1 MKHCYI
7 RKVANMLWLAVFL
20 ALAACTGQTQ
30 QHTADGNNAFD
41 QMTYKL
47 GSKLRIETNQRFA
60 IVRVSVFEDKLA
72 YGNKRGVYVIKDS
85 DTGHEFVGISG
96 VGIAELGSHANP
108 SVKREVEQ

>member
-30 QHTADGNNAFD
+30 QRT
-41 QMTYKL
+41 
-47 GSKLRIETNQRFA
+47 
-60 IVRVSVFEDKLA
+60 A

-85 DTGHEFVGISG
+85 DTGREFVGISG

>member
-1 MKHCYI
+1 MKHDYI
-7 RKVANMLWLAVFL
+7 RKVANTLWLVVFL
-20 ALAACTGQTQ
+20 VLAAYTGQTQ
-30 QHTADGNNAFD
+30 QRTADGNNAFD

-47 GSKLRIETNQRFA
+47 GSKLGIETNQRFA

-85 DTGHEFVGISG
+85 DTGREFVGISG
-96 VGIAELGSHANP
+96 VGIAELGSDANP